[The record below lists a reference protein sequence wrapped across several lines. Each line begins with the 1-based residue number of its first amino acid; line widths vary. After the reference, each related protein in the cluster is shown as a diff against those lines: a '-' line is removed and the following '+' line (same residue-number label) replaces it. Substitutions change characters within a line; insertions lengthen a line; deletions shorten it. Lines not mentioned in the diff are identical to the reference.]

1 LTVELKFKIS
11 IEYQLGYL
19 LDVFSQ
25 SLAESIPKEFY
36 NEQELTVH
44 NFQKK

>member
-1 LTVELKFKIS
+1 LKFKIS
-11 IEYQLGYL
+11 IEYQLRCL
-19 LDVFSQ
+19 LDLFSQ

-36 NEQELTVH
+36 VEQELTVH